1 MTTMQLAMPKNR
13 TLLWAAGVGALWT
26 VLLIASSV
34 GCATGLTRPDNLIA
48 FAISIGCVALMGGAA
63 LRPIDGL
70 RRAAQFAAGLLGG
83 MFFGPSTGALLSL
96 VLVGLGLSDA
106 LRGRNRLVGVVL
118 VVVGFVL
125 GYLLTY
131 EVLMRFFAPT
141 DIRC

>member
-1 MTTMQLAMPKNR
+1 VTAASTTIAKNR

-26 VLLIASSV
+26 LLVIGSAI
-34 GCATGLTRPDNLIA
+34 GCATGLTRLDNLIA
-48 FAISIGCVALMGGAA
+48 FAMSIGCVALMGGAA

-70 RRAAQFAAGLLGG
+70 RRAAQVAAGLLGG

-106 LRGRNRLVGVVL
+106 LRGRDRLVGVVL
-118 VVVGFVL
+118 VLVGSVL

-131 EVLMRFFAPT
+131 EVLMRFLAPA